1 MLEKLAEVESRYDEL
16 EDLLA
21 DPRLVEDRKEYSRVA
36 KERSDLA
43 EMVACYRE
51 WRKLGQEVRDSR
63 ELLDDGDPELQELA
77 AEDVAGLTGRQDA
90 LEQQLRVL
98 LLPRDP
104 HDGKN
109 VLLEIRAGTGGEE
122 ASLFSADLFR
132 MYDRYAETRG
142 WKVEVLSSNPTGL
155 GGLKEIIALIEGQGA
170 YSRLKF
176 EGGVHRVPAGSGDR
190 DLGSDPYVGRNRRG
204 APGG

>member
-1 MLEKLAEVESRYDEL
+1 MLEKMAEVESRYDEL

-21 DPRLVEDRKEYSRVA
+21 DPRLLEDHKEYSRVA

-51 WRKLGQEVRDSR
+51 WRKLDQEVRDNR

-77 AEDVAGLTGRQDA
+77 AEELAALKERQET
-90 LEQQLRVL
+90 LERQLRIL
-98 LLPRDP
+98 LLPKDP

-109 VLLEIRAGTGGEE
+109 VLLEIRAGTGGDE

-132 MYDRYAETRG
+132 MYSRYAETRA
-142 WKVEVLSSNPTGL
+142 WKVEVLSSNPT
-155 GGLKEIIALIEGQGA
+155 A
-170 YSRLKF
+170 S
-176 EGGVHRVPAGSGDR
+176 AGS
-190 DLGSDPYVGRNRRG
+190 RRSSHSSRARG
-204 APGG
+204 PTATSSSRAACTGFSGFR